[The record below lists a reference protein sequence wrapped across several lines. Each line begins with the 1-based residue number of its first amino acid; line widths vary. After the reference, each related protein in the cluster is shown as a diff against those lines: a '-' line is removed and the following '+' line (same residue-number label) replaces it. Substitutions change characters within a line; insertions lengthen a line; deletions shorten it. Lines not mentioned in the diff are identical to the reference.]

1 MLVQNVINCDKKNPE
16 QGGFSLRYRRLG
28 GNGLEVSAIGLGCM
42 GMSGTY
48 GASDDA
54 ESIATI
60 QRALDLGMNFIDT
73 AEKYGGGRNEELVG
87 RAISGRV
94 NEVVLATKFGQVVQ
108 PDGSR
113 KIDARPEN
121 VEPAC
126 EGSLERLGTDAIDLF
141 YLHRVDPNVPI
152 EETVG
157 AMARLVDKGKVRHI
171 GLSEA
176 GAETLRRAHAT
187 HPITA
192 MQTEY
197 SLWSRDPE
205 QDILPTCRALG
216 VGFVAYSPLGRGF
229 LTADVTD
236 PRRLDENDRRRVFPR
251 FQEVNWEANSRLLET
266 ISAVAE
272 RNHCTPAQVALAWLL
287 SRGDDVVAI
296 PGTKRRKHL
305 EDNAAAL
312 EVTIDPKDLGKLEAA
327 FRPAAVS
334 GERYPAG
341 QMKQM
346 GL

>member
-1 MLVQNVINCDKKNPE
+1 MLFRSVE
-16 QGGFSLRYRRLG
+16 
-28 GNGLEVSAIGLGCM
+28 
-42 GMSGTY
+42 
-48 GASDDA
+48 
-54 ESIATI
+54 
-60 QRALDLGMNFIDT
+60 
-73 AEKYGGGRNEELVG
+73 
-87 RAISGRV
+87 
-94 NEVVLATKFGQVVQ
+94 
-108 PDGSR
+108 PDGRR

-126 EGSLERLGTDAIDLF
+126 EGSLERLGIDAIDLF

-152 EETVG
+152 EDTVG

-229 LTADVTD
+229 LTGDVTD

-251 FQEVNWEANSRLLET
+251 FQEVNWEANSRLLDT
-266 ISAVAE
+266 ISAVAK

-287 SRGDDVVAI
+287 LRGDDVVAI

-305 EDNAAAL
+305 DRKSTRLN
-312 EVTIDPKDLGKLEAA
+312 
-327 FRPAAVS
+327 S
-334 GERYPAG
+334 SH
-341 QMKQM
+341 
-346 GL
+346 